1 MNLSNTFLR
10 VAVVFSLIGVGMG
23 YVMGATQNFAGAPV
37 HAHINLLGWVS
48 MFLYGLFYRATPEAA
63 IGWLP
68 KVHLGLA
75 VSGFLIFMPSLAVEI
90 LMHGSPLMALAGPGL
105 IVGPTL
111 VLLGFTLFAVIVF
124 LGTRP
129 SPAPVA

>member
-48 MFLYGLFYRATPEAA
+48 MFL
-63 IGWLP
+63 
-68 KVHLGLA
+68 
-75 VSGFLIFMPSLAVEI
+75 
-90 LMHGSPLMALAGPGL
+90 
-105 IVGPTL
+105 
-111 VLLGFTLFAVIVF
+111 
-124 LGTRP
+124 
-129 SPAPVA
+129 